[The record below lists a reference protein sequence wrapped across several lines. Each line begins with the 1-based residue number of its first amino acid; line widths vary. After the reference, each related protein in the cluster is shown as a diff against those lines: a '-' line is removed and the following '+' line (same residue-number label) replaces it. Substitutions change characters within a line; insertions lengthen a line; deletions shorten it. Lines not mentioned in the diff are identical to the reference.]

1 MKTFTKR
8 DREKGVG
15 IERTTG
21 MKKILA
27 RSQAKWRAAYFWSGE
42 EARVKWHPPRK
53 FASPSE
59 GRVSKTEMNS
69 TVAEEGVSPEG
80 LLRFCAR
87 DGRRMTTA
95 HKRVLGAGCV
105 QSIPQN
111 TITRFQDPP
120 AHHPLQW
127 V

>member
-1 MKTFTKR
+1 MAP
-8 DREKGVG
+8 
-15 IERTTG
+15 
-21 MKKILA
+21 L
-27 RSQAKWRAAYFWSGE
+27 
-42 EARVKWHPPRK
+42 PPENSLLLQTAVSRK
-53 FASPSE
+53 A
-59 GRVSKTEMNS
+59 EMNS

-80 LLRFCAR
+80 LLRSYAR

-111 TITRFQDPP
+111 TITRLQDPP